1 MLSTG
6 IKDALAVTA
15 SICTVLQFLAG
26 VLICRKI
33 IKNGTTGNNSA
44 LAFIMCYTSCILWLR
59 YGYLLNGNRVEFS
72 RHIRKFEEFR
82 VKTVGS
88 TDASREEKEVRCCVT
103 DCETE
108 RVCLLCCTIFILL
121 LGRKV
126 RLEDRT
132 LGRKMS
138 SYIQV
143 AEDEGDEPIELPTED
158 DSTLLLTTV
167 TAQFP
172 GTCGLKYRN
181 PESRTMRGIR
191 LVDGRLHPPENG
203 WGKAIYFCVFPKE
216 NKRKSD
222 DNLENSTAKTKR
234 METKLRCTD
243 LIVLGLPWKTTEQNL
258 REYFETFGEVLMA
271 QVKKDAK
278 SGQSKGFGF
287 IRFGSYESQLRCLAQ
302 RHMIDGRWCDV
313 KVPNSKEG
321 MIQQVPCKVFVG
333 RCTEDLT
340 ADDLRDYF
348 SKYGEVTDVFIPK
361 PFRAFSFVTFLD
373 PEVAQSLCGEDHII
387 KGVSVHV
394 SNAAPKS
401 EGNNKNFNNQVNS
414 NMRRGAPGPVENN
427 VQGNYQGNRYMG
439 HSGNNMGPNGW
450 NNPGNRGNLDM
461 PNLQA
466 LGITGQNNG
475 GGGGGGMS
483 NPLAMGGLNLSA
495 LPVNPALVAAALNQ
509 ASWGLI
515 GNLQNQGNDQG
526 YSNQPG
532 PPGQPPSGNNSIG
545 NSGNSGFLSW
555 MNQGGGD
562 GNTGNPGTG
571 GPGPNNPNASQGAWQ
586 NHPGQRDQK
595 SNTFL
600 KYE

>member
-1 MLSTG
+1 
-6 IKDALAVTA
+6 
-15 SICTVLQFLAG
+15 
-26 VLICRKI
+26 
-33 IKNGTTGNNSA
+33 
-44 LAFIMCYTSCILWLR
+44 
-59 YGYLLNGNRVEFS
+59 
-72 RHIRKFEEFR
+72 
-82 VKTVGS
+82 
-88 TDASREEKEVRCCVT
+88 
-103 DCETE
+103 
-108 RVCLLCCTIFILL
+108 
-121 LGRKV
+121 
-126 RLEDRT
+126 
-132 LGRKMS
+132 MS

-203 WGKAIYFCVFPKE
+203 WGKAVYFCVFPKE

-414 NMRRGAPGPVENN
+414 NMRRGAPGPVENS
-427 VQGNYQGNRYMG
+427 VQGNYQGNRYMS
-439 HSGNNMGPNGW
+439 HSGSNMGPNGW
-450 NNPGNRGNLDM
+450 NNPGNRGSLDM

-475 GGGGGGMS
+475 GGGGIS
-483 NPLAMGGLNLSA
+483 NPLTMGNINLSA
-495 LPVNPALVAAALNQ
+495 LPVNHALVAALNQ

-555 MNQGGGD
+555 MSQGGGD

-595 SNTFL
+595 SSNFL